1 MFQPHP
7 VVVEKDIAM
16 HQIKHSSGAVVA
28 AETQASVAAI
38 DTAVLTQV
46 RLCASVIEAASESK
60 MPVAT
65 TQKVLESMAAG
76 MTCLVAS
83 RLDIVNAVRELA
95 LIQRSSSLNTTSFG
109 CPDVVDPTQGSLPTE
124 ATPASLNI
132 MA

>member
-1 MFQPHP
+1 
-7 VVVEKDIAM
+7 M

-65 TQKVLESMAAG
+65 TQKVLESIAAE
-76 MTCLVAS
+76 MTGWS
-83 RLDIVNAVRELA
+83 QAVLM
-95 LIQRSSSLNTTSFG
+95 S
-109 CPDVVDPTQGSLPTE
+109 
-124 ATPASLNI
+124 
-132 MA
+132 